1 MPKNVLIISF
11 DFDATKRML
20 QVMVVCYSSS
30 FAIKSLLLDSFREVV
45 PFPFTVAL
53 NWSNT
58 DIFECLKKGGNVPPS
73 FLLTFEL

>member
-20 QVMVVCYSSS
+20 QVMVVCYSAS

-53 NWSNT
+53 N
-58 DIFECLKKGGNVPPS
+58 
-73 FLLTFEL
+73 